1 MLGNSYW
8 RTPTEWL
15 FQGPRSR
22 FHAPDDVRI
31 LLEGWGFHRSTG
43 DRRKIFRTIRKAKEI
58 IWKKNASPR
67 CSEGEVVLVYMVGRW
82 PLLSVGCFFAQGN
95 MQQKSRG
102 SLFLSEKSWDASCE
116 KSHWSP
122 KKNSNASFV
131 PKSRPWRLPSG
142 VKKQQSILD
151 GAIRGE
157 FGHAGGC
164 LGQTKGV
171 FPEIFK
177 ITVDASEIP
186 KANNSDVSKT
196 PWF

>member
-1 MLGNSYW
+1 MTSAYSW
-8 RTPTEWL
+8 
-15 FQGPRSR
+15 S
-22 FHAPDDVRI
+22 
-31 LLEGWGFHRSTG
+31 
-43 DRRKIFRTIRKAKEI
+43 RRKIFRTERPRNHL
-58 IWKKNASPR
+58 KKMHHR
-67 CSEGEVVLVYMVGRW
+67 CSEGEVVWGYMVGRFVVECW
-82 PLLSVGCFFAQGN
+82 LLFCP
-95 MQQKSRG
+95 MKHTTKSRG

-116 KSHWSP
+116 KKSLVTQ
-122 KKNSNASFV
+122 KNSNACFV
-131 PKSRPWRLPSG
+131 PKSRPWRLPPRVVYS
-142 VKKQQSILD
+142 QSILD

-164 LGQTKGV
+164 LGQPKGV